1 VAEDKERPRPVEP
14 RKYKLEYTTSALREL
29 KALESTIQ
37 KRVSERM
44 LTLASDPYPSGARKM
59 QGLENH
65 FRIRVGDYRIIYRIE
80 IGRVVVVIV
89 RIGHRRDVY
98 R

>member
-1 VAEDKERPRPVEP
+1 M
-14 RKYKLEYTTSALREL
+14 KYKLEHTASALREF

-37 KRVSERM
+37 KRVSERI
-44 LTLASDPYPSGARKM
+44 LGLASDPYPSGARKL

-65 FRIRVGDYRIIYRIE
+65 FRVRVGDYRIIYRIE
-80 IGRVVVVIV
+80 RDRVVVVIV